1 MRLDRLRLKNFC
13 YHRELDWVFSD
24 GITSISGENG
34 SGKSSALT
42 AIYAA
47 LTGDFKRNDGVMG
60 DNINQFCS
68 EKEESFVELHFS
80 TDSSYAV
87 ITRYLRPNKRSLVID
102 GGTPITSDKEIST
115 AIEGLIGVSFEIL
128 SDYVFVRQGD
138 MLGAITMRKGDRLSA
153 LQSLYGLQ
161 RSETCYDEI
170 SKSSAKIIVQTPS
183 ETIESIAAQLREKNL
198 ILNSLKESIVE
209 LNKQELDDSNLK
221 SELGLIRK
229 QDSLNTSIAEANVSL
244 FKVSKELNDLNVK
257 RPSLVDKLSEL
268 NVGNF
273 DAMLSDYK
281 RAKTAWRA
289 ISEYDLRMASNIDAE
304 RLLSG
309 RLRALID
316 SKPEKLKGYIA
327 SSGKD
332 FNHLTELCGTLSAKQ
347 DCLHKL
353 QTKNECPVC
362 GSTGSTLAVAVD
374 ALKETISILEP
385 TIKLMRE
392 LYQLS
397 RDYDTQ
403 ISDYETNYSLLNNQI
418 ALLKSRMEEVRPEEP
433 TVSESEA
440 DKFIATFNEIRINYN
455 AASSELAKLDSSIVS
470 AEASIATLTALI
482 DSKKHL
488 CDTSIDYAKI
498 DRELSLKIAEIAVN
512 KENSIRF
519 QEQERSLKES
529 IVYLESRR
537 EKIMG
542 DISEAHV
549 NKEIK
554 DHLENLKTV
563 MHKTNLPR
571 KLTVNYLKRTVVKAN
586 NYLEDFSAPFR
597 IYSDDDL
604 VFWAKFIDGRDLPV
618 GRLSGGELG
627 VLSLAFRLAV
637 HFEIGAG
644 LNLLVLDEP
653 TDALDEANLECI
665 ETAFSRMR
673 AMSKSCGLQ
682 VLIVSHRKAIERMCD
697 HKLLCTKR

>member
-1 MRLDRLRLKNFC
+1 M
-13 YHRELDWVFSD
+13 
-24 GITSISGENG
+24 
-34 SGKSSALT
+34 
-42 AIYAA
+42 
-47 LTGDFKRNDGVMG
+47 
-60 DNINQFCS
+60 
-68 EKEESFVELHFS
+68 
-80 TDSSYAV
+80 
-87 ITRYLRPNKRSLVID
+87 
-102 GGTPITSDKEIST
+102 
-115 AIEGLIGVSFEIL
+115 
-128 SDYVFVRQGD
+128 
-138 MLGAITMRKGDRLSA
+138 
-153 LQSLYGLQ
+153 
-161 RSETCYDEI
+161 
-170 SKSSAKIIVQTPS
+170 
-183 ETIESIAAQLREKNL
+183 
-198 ILNSLKESIVE
+198 KESIVD

-221 SELGLIRK
+221 SELDLIRRQNSTK
-229 QDSLNTSIAEANVSL
+229 TSIAEASL
-244 FKVSKELNDLNVK
+244 SLSKVNKELKDLNTR
-257 RPSLVDKLSEL
+257 RPSVVDKLSEL
-268 NVGNF
+268 DVGNF

-281 RAKTAWRA
+281 RAKTVWSA
-289 ISEYDLRMASNIDAE
+289 ISVYDSRMASNRSTE
-304 RLLSG
+304 SLLSG
-309 RLRALID
+309 RLGALID

-332 FNHLTELCGTLSAKQ
+332 FDHLTELCGTLSAKQ

-362 GSTGSTLAVAVD
+362 GNMGSTLAVAMD

-392 LYQLS
+392 LYQFS
-397 RDYDTQ
+397 RDYDNQ

-418 ALLKSRMEEVRPEEP
+418 TLLKSKMEEVRPEEP
-433 TVSESEA
+433 TVSESES

-455 AASSELAKLDSSIVS
+455 AASSELARLDSSIVS
-470 AEASIATLTALI
+470 AEAVVATLTALI
-482 DSKKHL
+482 DSKKDL

-498 DRELSLKIAEIAVN
+498 DSELSSKIAEIGAN
-512 KENSIRF
+512 KEKSIRF

-542 DISEAHV
+542 DISEANV

>member
-80 TDSSYAV
+80 TDSNSAV

-102 GGTPITSDKEIST
+102 GGTPITSEKEIAS

-161 RSETCYDEI
+161 RSESCYDEI
-170 SKSSAKIIVQTPS
+170 SKSAAKIIVQTPS

-198 ILNSLKESIVE
+198 ILNSLKESIVD
-209 LNKQELDDSNLK
+209 LNKQELNDSSLK
-221 SELGLIRK
+221 ADLEFFRK
-229 QDSLNTSIAEANVSL
+229 QESIKSSIAEANLSL
-244 FKVSKELNDLNVK
+244 SKVGNDLKELINR
-257 RPSLVDKLSEL
+257 RPIVVDRLSGL
-268 NVGNF
+268 DVGNL

-281 RAKTAWRA
+281 RAKIVWGS
-289 ISEYDLRMASNIDAE
+289 ISSYDLRMASNRSSE
-304 RLLSG
+304 SLLSS
-309 RLRALID
+309 RLGELID

-332 FNHLTELCGTLSAKQ
+332 FDHLTELCGALSSKRE
-347 DCLHKL
+347 CLEKL
-353 QTKNECPVC
+353 QTKNECPIC
-362 GSTGSTLAVAVD
+362 GNMGATLAVAVD

-385 TIKLMRE
+385 TIQLMRE
-392 LYQLS
+392 LYQSS
-397 RDYDTQ
+397 RDYDNR
-403 ISDYETNYSLLNNQI
+403 ISDYETNYALLNNQI

-433 TVSESEA
+433 SVSESEA
-440 DKFIATFNEIRINYN
+440 DKFISSFNEARINYN
-455 AASSELAKLDSSIVS
+455 AASSELASLDSRIVS
-470 AEASIATLTALI
+470 AEASIATLNDLI
-482 DSKKHL
+482 DSKKGL

-498 DRELSLKIAEIAVN
+498 DRELSFKIAEIGAN
-512 KENSIRF
+512 KEKSIRF

-542 DISEAHV
+542 DIGEANV

-554 DHLENLKTV
+554 DHLENLRTV